1 MDKGSPS
8 LNRPTRIVELK
19 SVGSHDCR
27 SQSRATQTGSVPSP
41 VRQRGIIPST
51 GQGTA
56 YGTILISTMGGAK
69 VGLIERYANAYPEVL
84 ADLDDNSRA
93 RLVQILGTTADG
105 GLWPEQDVS
114 DLVERVSGRI
124 TFVEYLQRG
133 RRARTS

>member
-1 MDKGSPS
+1 
-8 LNRPTRIVELK
+8 
-19 SVGSHDCR
+19 
-27 SQSRATQTGSVPSP
+27 
-41 VRQRGIIPST
+41 
-51 GQGTA
+51 
-56 YGTILISTMGGAK
+56 MGGAK